1 VKDTCRDFFWGD
13 AAFWSAARD
22 PVAGLDGTAGS
33 DPTHGSNN
41 TKMKRELGLLD
52 LIVLG
57 VAAVIGAGRACSLP
71 GPGLPPAAFE

>member
-1 VKDTCRDFFWGD
+1 MQSACKSFFWGD

-22 PVAGLDGTAGS
+22 PVPGLDGDKSS
-33 DPTHGSNN
+33 DPTHSSSN

-57 VAAVIGAGRACSLP
+57 VAAVIGAGGRRS
-71 GPGLPPAAFE
+71 F